1 MSFHEHIHICV
12 GGQLGLPF
20 EHLEYPRSQLFF
32 AHSVCVCV
40 CVRKSWGVETGNKAT
55 SESLNVLGFVFWIR
69 N

>member
-40 CVRKSWGVETGNKAT
+40 CAKK
-55 SESLNVLGFVFWIR
+55 LGSRDWEQGYI
-69 N
+69 

>member
-20 EHLEYPRSQLFF
+20 EHLEYTRSQLFF

-40 CVRKSWGVETGNKAT
+40 CAKK
-55 SESLNVLGFVFWIR
+55 LGSRDWEQGYI
-69 N
+69 